1 MCHEPAT
8 PTIVSG
14 YDLRLLG
21 IKTEKVFKESGSVKR
36 MGETM
41 DGWDIPARRKLL
53 VCEYNVL
60 QCMCINVLKRPKL
73 LKLLVGAFKISV

>member
-53 VCEYNVL
+53 SKQTNYEPSRRTTV
-60 QCMCINVLKRPKL
+60 KREGLTWWDDGK
-73 LKLLVGAFKISV
+73 G